1 MFSLVAMAILDKN
14 NHVDLITEAV
24 GILLY
29 VHCTAAALLPLT
41 LLIYQVDGFQGKNV
55 RVLGNLM
62 FMEEENS
69 PDCIINKIL

>member
-29 VHCTAAALLPLT
+29 VRCTVAALLLLT
-41 LLIYQVDGFQGKNV
+41 LLIHQVDDFQGKNA
-55 RVLGNLM
+55 RVSGDLV
-62 FMEEENS
+62 FVEEENS
-69 PDCIINKIL
+69 PDCIVNIIL